1 MSTRDDDILDF
12 DFFDEEDPPSWEEP
26 TERGP
31 GPPRDR
37 GPRRRGPRF
46 RAPGTLTPLLRLI
59 ALIALAI
66 LIVVLLAVWIEG
78 CSAQAKRDRYADY
91 MAEIAAVGNASA
103 RLGQD
108 VTNELRVEKSDT
120 SPSASPR

>member
-1 MSTRDDDILDF
+1 MVWTASR
-12 DFFDEEDPPSWEEP
+12 PWAAPSRP
-26 TERGP
+26 TL
-31 GPPRDR
+31 
-37 GPRRRGPRF
+37 
-46 RAPGTLTPLLRLI
+46 RAPGAVTPLLRLI

-108 VTNELRVEKSDT
+108 VNTLLL
-120 SPSASPR
+120 SPGLNAGGPGREARRLHPDG